1 MAAPRFGTDGIRGRA
16 FDELS
21 TDLAFAIGRAAA
33 SVLGG
38 SEAVIGADTRESGP
52 ALRDA
57 VAAGLIAGGVRPL
70 DLGVAPTPA
79 VAFIAAA
86 RGATGVMISASHN
99 PWHDNGI
106 KLFSSGGSK
115 LSDDEQAA
123 IEAALAQDASLQ
135 PGSATAPIELAVAI
149 DSIQP
154 ELADWVAN
162 VVATSRH
169 DLQGLKVVLDTANG
183 AASHVVA
190 PALVDLGVDLTVLF
204 NTPDGRNINEA
215 CGSTHPGALGTAVV
229 EHGADLGI
237 ALDGDADRLLCVD
250 HGGRVIDGDH
260 LMAII
265 AGDLRRRDALTDG
278 VVVVT
283 VMSNLG
289 FHKAMEA
296 AGITVNVTP
305 VGDRHILEA
314 LSSNEWS
321 FGGEQSGH
329 LIFRDLAVTGDGFLS
344 AVQLLNVLAATGQ
357 PLAELADQAMTSFPQ
372 VLRNVR
378 VAERVA
384 DPTVAIAAEIAAAEA
399 TLGDAGRVLIRAS
412 GTEPLIRVMV
422 EAATDADAER
432 ICDQLCDAVVA
443 HFGA

>member
-1 MAAPRFGTDGIRGRA
+1 M
-16 FDELS
+16 
-21 TDLAFAIGRAAA
+21 
-33 SVLGG
+33 LGG
-38 SEAVIGADTRESGP
+38 TEAVIGADTRESGP
-52 ALRDA
+52 VLRDA
-57 VAAGLIAGGVRPL
+57 IAAGLIAGGVVPL

-79 VAFIAAA
+79 VAFTAAA

-99 PWHDNGI
+99 AWHDNGI
-106 KLFSSGGSK
+106 KLFSAAGSK

-123 IEAALAQDASLQ
+123 IEAVLAEDPLAPVPPL
-135 PGSATAPIELAVAI
+135 AAPIA
-149 DSIQP
+149 SIQP
-154 ELADWVAN
+154 DVAAWVADVAATARCRLDGLT
-162 VVATSRH
+162 VVVDA
-169 DLQGLKVVLDTANG
+169 ANG

-190 PALVDLGVDLTVLF
+190 PALADLGADVTVMF

-215 CGSTHPGALGTAVV
+215 CGSTHPESLATAVV
-229 EHGADLGI
+229 EQGADIGI

-250 HGGRVIDGDH
+250 HTGRVIDGDH
-260 LMAII
+260 LMAIV
-265 AGDLRRRDALTDG
+265 AGDLRRRDALNDG

-296 AGITVNVTP
+296 AGVTVEVTG

-314 LSSNEWS
+314 LSTNGWS

-344 AVQLLNVLAATGQ
+344 AVQLLTVLADTGRS
-357 PLAELADQAMTSFPQ
+357 LAELSDEAMTSFPQ

-384 DPTVAIAAEIAAAEA
+384 DPTAAIADEIAAVEAE
-399 TLGDAGRVLIRAS
+399 LGSNGRVLIRAS
-412 GTEPLIRVMV
+412 GTEPVIRVMV
-422 EAATDADAER
+422 EAATDGDAER
-432 ICDQLCDAVVA
+432 ICSQLCDAVA
-443 HFGA
+443 ARHG

>member
-1 MAAPRFGTDGIRGRA
+1 MAEPRFGTDGIRGRA

-21 TDLAFAIGRAAA
+21 TELAFAIGRAAA

-38 SEAVIGADTRESGP
+38 TEAVIGADTRESGP

-57 VAAGLIAGGVRPL
+57 IAAGLIAGGVRPL

-79 VAFIAAA
+79 VAFTAAA

-99 PWHDNGI
+99 AWHDNGI
-106 KLFSSGGSK
+106 KLFSASGSK

-123 IEAALAQDASLQ
+123 IEALLADDQRAS
-135 PGSATAPIELAVAI
+135 V
-149 DSIQP
+149 P
-154 ELADWVAN
+154 ELAAPIASVQPDVAAWVAN
-162 VVATSRH
+162 VVGTSVGRF
-169 DLQGLKVVLDTANG
+169 DGLKVVLDAANG

-190 PALVDLGVDLTVLF
+190 PALADLGADVTVLF
-204 NTPDGRNINEA
+204 NTPDGRNINES
-215 CGSTHPGALGTAVV
+215 CGSTHPEALSAAVI
-229 EHGADLGI
+229 EGGADLGV

-250 HGGRVIDGDH
+250 HTGRVIDGDH

-265 AGDLRRRDALTDG
+265 AGHLRHRGALNDD

-289 FHKAMEA
+289 FHRAMKA
-296 AGITVNVTP
+296 AGVTVEVTP

-314 LSSNEWS
+314 LSGNGWS

-344 AVQLLNVLAATGQ
+344 AVQLLNVLVDTGL
-357 PLAELADQAMTSFPQ
+357 PLAELADAAMTSFPQ
-372 VLRNVR
+372 VLRSVR
-378 VAERVA
+378 IAERVA
-384 DPTVAIAAEIAAAEA
+384 DPTAAIAADIAAAEA
-399 TLGDAGRVLIRAS
+399 ELGDEGRILIRAS
-412 GTEPLIRVMV
+412 GTEPVIRVMV
-422 EAATDADAER
+422 EAATDADATR
-432 ICDQLCDAVVA
+432 ICDQLCEAVSA
-443 HFGA
+443 QHGS

>member
-1 MAAPRFGTDGIRGRA
+1 M
-16 FDELS
+16 
-21 TDLAFAIGRAAA
+21 
-33 SVLGG
+33 LGG
-38 SEAVIGADTRESGP
+38 TEAVIGADTRESGP

-57 VAAGLIAGGVRPL
+57 IAAGLIAGGVVPL

-79 VAFIAAA
+79 VAFTAAA
-86 RGATGVMISASHN
+86 RRATGVMISASHN
-99 PWHDNGI
+99 AWHDNGI
-106 KLFSSGGSK
+106 KLFSATGSK

-123 IEAALAQDASLQ
+123 IEVLLADDPLVPVPPLAE
-135 PGSATAPIELAVAI
+135 PIA
-149 DSIQP
+149 SIQP
-154 ELADWVAN
+154 EIGAWVADVAGTVRCRLDGLT
-162 VVATSRH
+162 VVVDA
-169 DLQGLKVVLDTANG
+169 ANG

-190 PALVDLGVDLTVLF
+190 PALADLGADVTVMF

-215 CGSTHPGALGTAVV
+215 CGSTHPESLATAVV
-229 EHGADLGI
+229 EKGADIGI

-250 HGGRVIDGDH
+250 HTGRVIDGDH
-260 LMAII
+260 LMAIV
-265 AGDLRRRDALTDG
+265 ATDLRRRDALNDG

-296 AGITVNVTP
+296 AGVTVEVTA

-314 LSSNEWS
+314 LSTNGWS

-344 AVQLLNVLAATGQ
+344 AVQLLAVLADTGRS
-357 PLAELADQAMTSFPQ
+357 LAELADEAMTSFPQ

-384 DPTVAIAAEIAAAEA
+384 DPTAAIAAEIAAAEA
-399 TLGDAGRVLIRAS
+399 ELGGDGRVLIRAS
-412 GTEPLIRVMV
+412 GTEPVIRVMV
-422 EAATDADAER
+422 EAATDGDAER
-432 ICDQLCDAVVA
+432 ICSQLCDAVAA
-443 HFGA
+443 HHG

>member
-1 MAAPRFGTDGIRGRA
+1 M
-16 FDELS
+16 
-21 TDLAFAIGRAAA
+21 
-33 SVLGG
+33 LGG
-38 SEAVIGADTRESGP
+38 TEAVIGADTRESGP

-57 VAAGLIAGGVRPL
+57 IAAGLIAGGVRPL

-79 VAFIAAA
+79 VAFTAAA

-99 PWHDNGI
+99 AWHDNGI
-106 KLFSSGGSK
+106 KLFSSAGSK
-115 LSDDEQAA
+115 LSDDEQTA
-123 IEAALAQDASLQ
+123 IEALLADDPLAAV
-135 PGSATAPIELAVAI
+135 PELTESVA
-149 DSIQP
+149 SIQP
-154 ELADWVAN
+154 EIGAWVAD
-162 VVATSRH
+162 VVGTAHGR
-169 DLQGLKVVLDTANG
+169 LAGLTVVLDTANG

-190 PALVDLGVDLTVLF
+190 PALADLGADVTVLF

-215 CGSTHPGALGTAVV
+215 CGSTHPEALAAAVV
-229 EHGADLGI
+229 ERGADVGI

-250 HGGRVIDGDH
+250 QAGRVIDGDH
-260 LMAII
+260 LMAIV
-265 AGDLRRRDALTDG
+265 AGHLRRHGALNDD

-296 AGITVNVTP
+296 AGVRVEVTP

-314 LSSNEWS
+314 LSANGWS

-344 AVQLLNVLAATGQ
+344 AVQLLSVLAETGQ
-357 PLAELADQAMTSFPQ
+357 PLAELADAAMTSFPQ

-378 VAERVA
+378 IAERVA
-384 DPTVAIAAEIAAAEA
+384 DPTAAIAADIAAAEA
-399 TLGDAGRVLIRAS
+399 ELGDAGRVLIRAS
-412 GTEPLIRVMV
+412 GTEPVIRVMV

-432 ICDQLCDAVVA
+432 ICDQLCEAVSA
-443 HFGA
+443 HHA

>member
-1 MAAPRFGTDGIRGRA
+1 M
-16 FDELS
+16 
-21 TDLAFAIGRAAA
+21 
-33 SVLGG
+33 LGG
-38 SEAVIGADTRESGP
+38 AEAVIGADTRESGP

-57 VAAGLIAGGVRPL
+57 IAAGLIAGGVVPL

-79 VAFIAAA
+79 VAFTAAA

-99 PWHDNGI
+99 AWHDNGI
-106 KLFSSGGSK
+106 KLFSAAGSK

-123 IEAALAQDASLQ
+123 IEAVLAEDLL
-135 PGSATAPIELAVAI
+135 APVPPLAEPIA
-149 DSIQP
+149 SIQP
-154 ELADWVAN
+154 DVAAWVADVAGTARCRLDGLT
-162 VVATSRH
+162 VVVDA
-169 DLQGLKVVLDTANG
+169 ANG

-190 PALVDLGVDLTVLF
+190 PALADLGAAVTVMF

-215 CGSTHPGALGTAVV
+215 CGSTHPESLAAAVV
-229 EHGADLGI
+229 EQGADIGI

-250 HGGRVIDGDH
+250 HTGRVIDGDH
-260 LMAII
+260 LMAIV
-265 AGDLRRRDALTDG
+265 ATDLRRRDALNDG

-296 AGITVNVTP
+296 AGVTVEVTA

-314 LSSNEWS
+314 LSTNGWS

-344 AVQLLNVLAATGQ
+344 AVQLLTVLADTGRS
-357 PLAELADQAMTSFPQ
+357 LAELSDEAMTSFPQ

-384 DPTVAIAAEIAAAEA
+384 DPTAAIADDIAVAEA
-399 TLGDAGRVLIRAS
+399 ELGDDGRVLIRAS
-412 GTEPLIRVMV
+412 GTEPVIRVMV
-422 EAATDADAER
+422 EAATDGDAER
-432 ICDQLCDAVVA
+432 ICSQLCDAVAA
-443 HFGA
+443 HHG